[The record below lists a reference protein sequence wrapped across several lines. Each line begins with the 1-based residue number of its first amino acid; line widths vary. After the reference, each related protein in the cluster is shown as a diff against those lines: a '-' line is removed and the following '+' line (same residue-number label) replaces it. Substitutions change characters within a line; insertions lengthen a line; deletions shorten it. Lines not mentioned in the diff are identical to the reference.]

1 MAALIAGVQYG
12 LSSQGNFNENKELI
26 FVKLTDSAFRA
37 IEEYLRNRNKCT
49 KTPTIQFLGNEGHL
63 CFPSSQSA
71 RGEAGFNFSL
81 SSNADIEGP
90 QGSFEC
96 IQQTSSRCLESVGAL
111 QCKLRIHANED
122 VYEATR
128 HRMAVVEE
136 QHKKNC
142 TREIELDKAGI
153 GRRVKGRSKPSAT
166 IPPRPPNGYHHSPYT
181 SSSHSAPSHPVA
193 PAPSHTKPQGN
204 NHAQKP
210 GNPEIMRRPIRDRL
224 IHLLAV
230 RPYKKPEIYAAIT
243 RDGLREKDRNQLMAT
258 LSSIATVR
266 DNTYHLIRHIW
277 NDVQEDWPF
286 YTEQDRQMLKRRKP
300 QNLTPP
306 GSSDGG
312 SSVGSGQ
319 SPSSVHPGSPP
330 SAIEPPPL
338 SVKRPGYYNGA
349 DGLPTKRQRI
359 AHNRKT
365 EEVYRRS
372 ESPAPTPAKPTPPS
386 KPDAYHNNNNNTYSS
401 NSSSNYVNSSS
412 SSSNSNNHHSNS
424 LVPGPISV
432 QQPPPRQEEP
442 NKPLLPKPDGK
453 PPPSR
458 WDPTPPPQCTQVSS
472 SSSSSSLS
480 KSSASGNDKKVS
492 TALKQSPSV
501 TEYPKYLSEYTTIE
515 TIEQRRRYKEDFNA
529 DYTEYR
535 YLHSIV
541 DEVSRK
547 FAQLE
552 ERLRREQKGSD
563 GWKIIKNQ
571 IVKEYQENKR
581 NAKHQDAKRRFQ
593 YLHDKLS
600 HIKRLVLEFD
610 SSQHT

>member
-63 CFPSSQSA
+63 SFPSSQSA

-81 SSNADIEGP
+81 SSIADIEGP

-96 IQQTSSRCLESVGAL
+96 IQQTSSRCLESIGAL
-111 QCKLRIHANED
+111 SCKLRIHANED

-128 HRMAVVEE
+128 HKMAAVEE

-142 TREIELDKAGI
+142 TREIELDKAGF
-153 GRRVKGRSKPSAT
+153 GRRVKVRSKPSPL
-166 IPPRPPNGYHHSPYT
+166 PPKAPNGYHHNAYT
-181 SSSHSAPSHPVA
+181 SPHSAPSHPVA

-243 RDGLREKDRNQLMAT
+243 RDGLRGKDKNQLMNI

-330 SAIEPPPL
+330 SAIEAPPL
-338 SVKRPGYYNGA
+338 SVKRPGYFNGA

-359 AHNRKT
+359 AHTRKP
-365 EEVYRRS
+365 EERCRRS
-372 ESPAPTPAKPTPPS
+372 ESPVPSPAKPTPPT
-386 KPDAYHNNNNNTYSS
+386 KPDTYHNNNNN
-401 NSSSNYVNSSS
+401 NYSSS
-412 SSSNSNNHHSNS
+412 SSSNNYSSSSSNNHHSNS
-424 LVPGPISV
+424 LVPGPSSL
-432 QQPPPRQEEP
+432 QQPPPRQEDP
-442 NKPLLPKPDGK
+442 NKPLLPKPNGK

-458 WDPTPPPQCTQVSS
+458 WDPTQPQMSSSSTTLSSLSS
-472 SSSSSSLS
+472 SSSV
-480 KSSASGNDKKVS
+480 NDRNVS
-492 TALKQSPSV
+492 IALNQSPSV

-529 DYTEYR
+529 DYAEYR
-535 YLHSIV
+535 HLHSIV

-552 ERLRREQKGSD
+552 ERLRREEKGSE
-563 GWKIIKNQ
+563 GWRSIKNQ

-581 NAKHQDAKRRFQ
+581 NVNHQNAKRRFQ

-600 HIKRLVLEFD
+600 HIKRLVVEYD
-610 SSQHT
+610 SAQHT

>member
-26 FVKLTDSAFRA
+26 FVKLTDSAYRA
-37 IEEYLRNRNKCT
+37 IEEYLRNRSKCS

-128 HRMAVVEE
+128 HRMAAVEE

-153 GRRVKGRSKPSAT
+153 GRRVKVRSKPTAS
-166 IPPRPPNGYHHSPYT
+166 IPSRAPNGYHHAYT
-181 SSSHSAPSHPVA
+181 SSSHSAPNHPVA

-243 RDGLREKDRNQLMAT
+243 RDGLREKDKNQLMST

-386 KPDAYHNNNNNTYSS
+386 KPDTYHNNNYYSS
-401 NSSSNYVNSSS
+401 NSSNNNNYT
-412 SSSNSNNHHSNS
+412 SSSNSNNNSNS
-424 LVPGPISV
+424 LVPGPTSV
-432 QQPPPRQEEP
+432 QHQPPPRQEEP

-458 WDPTPPPQCTQVSS
+458 WDPTPPQSAQVSS
-472 SSSSSSLS
+472 LTSLS
-480 KSSASGNDKKVS
+480 ENDKNVS
-492 TALKQSPSV
+492 PALKQSPSV
-501 TEYPKYLSEYTTIE
+501 TEYPNYIREYTTIQ
-515 TIEQRRRYKEDFNA
+515 TLEQRRRYKEEFNA
-529 DYTEYR
+529 DYAEYR
-535 YLHSIV
+535 NLHSKV
-541 DEVSRK
+541 DEVSQK

-552 ERLRREQKGSD
+552 KRLQREEKGSD

-581 NAKHQDAKRRFQ
+581 NTKHQEDKRRFQ
-593 YLHDKLS
+593 YLHEKLS

-610 SSQHT
+610 SAQHT